1 MSSCS
6 ARRPSTTGHDRP
18 RRAILRAAWLWLL
31 IGICGLVIAAPAA
44 GQTGEEL
51 AARRFESGL
60 VFVRDG
66 NFREALEDFQAVA
79 NLYPESAVADNAI
92 LEIARYHLEVSG
104 AVDQAAAAA
113 DRIVNN
119 QSYSQG
125 DAAPEAYVVLG
136 RAALARSLTEGD
148 IQDAVSNFQRGL
160 RLYPDSSA
168 VSQTLFYIAEG
179 SRLAGQPAEALAGY
193 RRVLAEHPGDPWA
206 IRARL
211 GAGRMAVLMNDP
223 ISAMEEFQRV
233 RDESGDGPEAADAL
247 ARTTILYRLFVRPP
261 ETAYAIEP
269 SADAGGRTTRK
280 VVALAPLPDGNVV
293 VATDRAVSSLRPSPL
308 PASERPRALAVG
320 PDGPVV
326 VNERGVLQRVNGESV
341 RFVVPDRD
349 DARTLNEVDALVAT
363 STGDWLVAD
372 RQAET
377 IQRFSRTGIY
387 IGEYADV
394 RAERLAIDPLDRVA
408 VLDNDDGLHVYDAG
422 RQIARLSTRVDN
434 LYRIDNPAD
443 VAFDAFGHLYVLDRE
458 GVYIFSRD
466 HRFMMRVPA
475 SDDAPN
481 AFDRATAMAIDPAGR
496 LYVADER
503 DKIVFVLQ

>member
-1 MSSCS
+1 M
-6 ARRPSTTGHDRP
+6 
-18 RRAILRAAWLWLL
+18 
-31 IGICGLVIAAPAA
+31 
-44 GQTGEEL
+44 
-51 AARRFESGL
+51 
-60 VFVRDG
+60 
-66 NFREALEDFQAVA
+66 
-79 NLYPESAVADNAI
+79 
-92 LEIARYHLEVSG
+92 
-104 AVDQAAAAA
+104 
-113 DRIVNN
+113 
-119 QSYSQG
+119 
-125 DAAPEAYVVLG
+125 
-136 RAALARSLTEGD
+136 
-148 IQDAVSNFQRGL
+148 
-160 RLYPDSSA
+160 
-168 VSQTLFYIAEG
+168 
-179 SRLAGQPAEALAGY
+179 
-193 RRVLAEHPGDPWA
+193 
-206 IRARL
+206 
-211 GAGRMAVLMNDP
+211 
-223 ISAMEEFQRV
+223 
-233 RDESGDGPEAADAL
+233 
-247 ARTTILYRLFVRPP
+247 
-261 ETAYAIEP
+261 
-269 SADAGGRTTRK
+269 
-280 VVALAPLPDGNVV
+280 
-293 VATDRAVSSLRPSPL
+293 
-308 PASERPRALAVG
+308 G

-443 VAFDAFGHLYVLDRE
+443 VAFDVFGHLYVLDRE
-458 GVYIFSRD
+458 GVYIFGRD
-466 HRFMMRVPA
+466 RRFMMRVPA